1 MIMIIITIINND
13 DDITV
18 LCGNY
23 TAHEA
28 YDDDVNTLDNSFNYT
43 TSIDNYDFYNDEYY
57 DNDYDDN
64 DSNNDDDDND
74 DDGYS

>member
-1 MIMIIITIINND
+1 MIMIIIIINND

-64 DSNNDDDDND
+64 DSNNDDNDND

>member
-1 MIMIIITIINND
+1 MILIIIIINND
-13 DDITV
+13 DDITN

-43 TSIDNYDFYNDEYY
+43 TSIDSYDYYNDEYY
-57 DNDYDDN
+57 DNDDD
-64 DSNNDDDDND
+64 DDDGNNDDNDND